1 MRALVTGG
9 AGFLGS
15 HLAQELSERVL
26 SSDMGHEVTVVD
38 DLSGGFLENVPAS
51 ANGYIRS
58 ITEEYYMGLLFA
70 DYKPELVY
78 HLAAYAAEGLSPFIR
93 RHNYMNN
100 VIGSVNIINECIK
113 HKVKFLCFTSS
124 MAVYGDQPAPFSE
137 SAELQPIDPYGIA
150 KMAVE
155 MDLEI
160 ARQQHGLNYVI
171 FRPHNVYGPNQNI
184 WDPYRNVIGIF
195 MRQIIEG
202 KPLTIFGDGS
212 QVREFTYIDDV
223 IPHIARSYFFDNDTS
238 RTYNLGIG
246 EKVSIEVLAEMVS
259 EVAGVHH
266 APVYCPPRHEVANSY
281 PSTELFERQY
291 SPGQPVTLA
300 DGLERMWK
308 WAQTAPRQQSTLP
321 EIEVRKG
328 LYPQW
333 EELG

>member
-15 HLAQELSERVL
+15 HLANELL
-26 SSDMGHEVTVVD
+26 DMGHEATVVD

-58 ITEEYYMGLLFA
+58 ITEEYYMGLLFD

-100 VIGSVNIINECIK
+100 VIGSANVINECIK
-113 HKVKFLCFTSS
+113 HDVEFLCFTSS
-124 MAVYGDQPAPFSE
+124 MAVYGNQPAPFHE
-137 SAELQPIDPYGIA
+137 ALELMPIDPYGIA

-155 MDLEI
+155 RDIEI
-160 ARQQHGLNYVI
+160 AGMQHGLQYVI
-171 FRPHNVYGPNQNI
+171 MRPHNVYGPNQNI

-195 MRQIIEG
+195 MRQILEG

-212 QVREFTYIDDV
+212 QVREFTYIDD
-223 IPHIARSYFFDNDTS
+223 ITPHIARSYRRDYNLT
-238 RTYNLGIG
+238 RTYNIG
-246 EKVSIEVLAEMVS
+246 VGERVSIEVLAEMVS

-266 APVYCPPRHEVANSY
+266 APVYCPPRHEVDNSY
-281 PSTELFERQY
+281 PSTVQFKNRFT
-291 SPGQPVTLA
+291 PGEPTGLVN
-300 DGLERMWK
+300 GLEKMWE

-321 EIEVRKG
+321 EIEVRDG